1 MKIKIFYQ
9 KHKQKLDDFEA
20 QVNEFMAKFQVI
32 DVKYTEAM
40 TGDYESLDTN
50 IGLLVLYK

>member
-20 QVNEFMAKFQVI
+20 QVNDFYGRSPS
-32 DVKYTEAM
+32 D
-40 TGDYESLDTN
+40 
-50 IGLLVLYK
+50 